1 MTGMEAGDERTHA
14 KGAERLK
21 RALLLAAKCAVSV
34 GLLWALF
41 AAHDLTDTFARIAVI
56 DPALFA
62 IAAAG
67 ELLSIA
73 VATLRWLLVLSGVGV
88 TLGFAPAL
96 AIVFIGIFFNQALPS
111 NLGGDA
117 MRVWRLFR
125 LGSTLGRAFGSVMLD
140 RVVALVSLA
149 LVVALGLAATPG
161 LIFDRVA
168 LAALWG
174 AIVLVLAGLGLLLVF
189 DRMLPSFRRILP
201 RRLLDAAAALGR
213 DARAVLLNPRIAPAV
228 LGISMA
234 NHVLTVGI
242 VYALAAG
249 LGIEVAFGALVA
261 LVPPVILISMLPI
274 SFAGWGVREGAMI
287 AALRYAGMPAGEALA
302 LSVAFGLVVLLCSLP
317 GAAIWF
323 ATGNRKASA

>member
-1 MTGMEAGDERTHA
+1 MTGIEADDARADA

-21 RALLLAAKCAVSV
+21 RFVLLSAKCALSV
-34 GLLWALF
+34 GLLWLLF
-41 AAHDLTDTFARIAVI
+41 ATYDLAGTMARIAAV
-56 DPALFA
+56 DPVFFA
-62 IAAAG
+62 ASVAG
-67 ELLSIA
+67 EVLS
-73 VATLRWLLVLSGVGV
+73 VAFATIRWLLVLAGIGVSP
-88 TLGFAPAL
+88 GFAPAF
-96 AIVFIGIFFNQALPS
+96 AIVFIGVFFNQALPS

-117 MRVWRLFR
+117 MRVWRLFK
-125 LGSTLGRAFGSVMLD
+125 LGSTLGRAVGSVMLD

-149 LVVALGLAATPG
+149 LVVALGLAAAPG
-161 LIFDRVA
+161 LIGDRAA

-174 AIVLVLAGLGLLLVF
+174 AIGLVLAGLALLLVF
-189 DRMLPSFRRILP
+189 DGVLPLFRRVLP
-201 RRLLDAAAALGR
+201 GRLLDAATALAR

-228 LGISMA
+228 MGVSMA

-249 LGIEVAFGALVA
+249 LGIDVAFGALVA

-287 AALRYAGMPAGEALA
+287 AALGYAGVPADEALA
-302 LSVAFGLVVLLCSLP
+302 LSVAFGVVVLLCSLP

-323 ATGNRKASA
+323 ATGNRKAAA